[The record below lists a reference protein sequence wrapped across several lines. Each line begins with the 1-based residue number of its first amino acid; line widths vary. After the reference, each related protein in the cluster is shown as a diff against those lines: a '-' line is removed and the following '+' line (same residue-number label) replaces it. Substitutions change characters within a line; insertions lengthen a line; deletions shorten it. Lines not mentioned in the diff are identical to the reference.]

1 VFCKAVVQ
9 KMLDHDLPQHLKG
22 SGNAICRDAFY
33 HREMSE
39 VLEQEAKTGA
49 GHAQKYTRNSPYTSL
64 VNVNYL
70 LTAEGSEKE
79 TRHVE
84 LALEEGMTY
93 TPGDA
98 VGIIPENR
106 AEAVE
111 DVLKALGYKGNE
123 RVLDHYKVEITLEEA
138 LRTRLGIG
146 KLARGSVGQY
156 AKLAPEVEG
165 LKVLTG
171 AENRAR
177 AEEYCWGREF
187 VDLAAD
193 FPGVITD
200 PQQLFNVL
208 QRLTPRMYSIS
219 SSQKVHSDSVHTT
232 VRVIRYDAHG
242 RNRQG
247 VASGHLGDRAGEGTM
262 IPIFLHSNNNFRLP
276 EDPSAPVIMIGP
288 GTGIAPFRAFLEER
302 QADGATGDNWLF
314 FGEQREKL
322 DFLYKDQLQGMVKD
336 GVLTHLHTAFSRD
349 QHNKVYVQDRIQE
362 NAKEVFEWLERG
374 AYFYVCGDATR
385 MAKDVETALLDAIAK
400 GSNGTLE
407 HAAEYLATMKK
418 QKRYQ
423 RDVY

>member
-1 VFCKAVVQ
+1 
-9 KMLDHDLPQHLKG
+9 
-22 SGNAICRDAFY
+22 
-33 HREMSE
+33 MSE
-39 VLEQEAKTGA
+39 VIEQEVKATA
-49 GHAQKYTRNSPYTSL
+49 SHAQKYTRNSPYSSYVR
-64 VNVNYL
+64 VNQL
-70 LTAEGSEKE
+70 LTSEGSEKE

-106 AEAVE
+106 PEAVA
-111 DVLKALGYKGNE
+111 DALAALGLTGYE
-123 RVLDHYKVEITLEEA
+123 RVLDHYKVEISLEEA

-156 AKLAPEVEG
+156 AKLAPEIEG

-171 AENRAR
+171 PENKAR

-187 VDLAAD
+187 VDLATD
-193 FPGVITD
+193 FPGVVTD

-208 QRLTPRMYSIS
+208 QRLTPRMYSIA
-219 SSQKVHSDSVHTT
+219 SSQAMHPDNVQTT
-232 VRVIRYDAHG
+232 VRVIRYDSHG
-242 RNRQG
+242 RSRQG
-247 VASGHLGDRAGEGTM
+247 VASGHLGDRAGEGTTM
-262 IPIFLHSNNNFRLP
+262 PIFLHSNANFRLP
-276 EDPSAPVIMIGP
+276 EDTSAPVIMIGP

-302 QADGATGDNWLF
+302 QATGQPGDNWLF
-314 FGEQREKL
+314 FGEQREKM
-322 DFLYKDQLQGMVKD
+322 DFLYKDQLLGMVKD
-336 GVLTHLHTAFSRD
+336 GVLKRLDTAFSRD
-349 QHNKVYVQDRIQE
+349 QHNKVYVQDKMQE
-362 NAKEVFEWLERG
+362 NAKELFEWLERG

-385 MAKDVETALLDAIAK
+385 MAKDVETALLDVIAR